1 MKLKFGLRLRVWV
14 HYPNG
19 KKKKIIDRRS
29 RSYVSAFITNVR
41 GSWSNTPQTIKDTG
55 GTNRSYYGNNQLNA
69 GLGDTTYGI
78 VIGNG
83 FSDVIPADYAL
94 ANKYTSGVGSGQM
107 TYSKQNW
114 TPFNAG
120 ISNKRSFELYRYFG
134 NSYSFPQVV
143 RECGIYVK
151 QAGASIYYCFVRDL
165 LGAIEIP
172 PNGGISINYTPEI
185 TI

>member
-55 GTNRSYYGNNQLNA
+55 GTDRSYYGNNQL
-69 GLGDTTYGI
+69 
-78 VIGNG
+78 
-83 FSDVIPADYAL
+83 
-94 ANKYTSGVGSGQM
+94 
-107 TYSKQNW
+107 
-114 TPFNAG
+114 NAG

-134 NSYSFPQVV
+134 NSYSFQQVV